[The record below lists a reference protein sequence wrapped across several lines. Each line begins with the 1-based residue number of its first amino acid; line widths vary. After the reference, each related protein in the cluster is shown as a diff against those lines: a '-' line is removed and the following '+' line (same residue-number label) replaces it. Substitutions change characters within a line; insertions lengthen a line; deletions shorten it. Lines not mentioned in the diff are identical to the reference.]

1 MEMLKEE
8 EEEKTQTALIARCK
22 AKNMSRKMAYVS
34 QAIASKVAGIPKE
47 KYTFTTKHGEA
58 GSRKINIKTQ
68 IKAQRTMP
76 FKCQE

>member
-1 MEMLKEE
+1 
-8 EEEKTQTALIARCK
+8 
-22 AKNMSRKMAYVS
+22 MAYVS